1 MNIGNP
7 LGQASGAGQVAAPE
21 TVNKSQPVD
30 TVQNGVAQT
39 AAAQPRTIQDQV
51 QFSSASGLVA
61 AALRVSDVRTAKVDQ
76 LQAAIA
82 SGSYN
87 VPTSAVADKVIG
99 SLLQ

>member
-7 LGQASGAGQVAAPE
+7 LGQASAAGQVAAPE
-21 TVNKSQPVD
+21 TVNKGQPVD
-30 TVQNGVAQT
+30 ASQTGAAQ
-39 AAAQPRTIQDQV
+39 ASASQPRTIQDQV

-61 AALRVSDVRTAKVDQ
+61 AALRVSDVRTAKVEQ
-76 LQAAIA
+76 LQAAIG

-87 VPTSAVADKVIG
+87 VSSSAVADKVIG